1 MNWKNI
7 VISVLSV
14 IITLL
19 GGSQYQQMNSLNEVQ
34 NSIKTMKEDLKNS
47 YNCDIAKFETD

>member
-19 GGSQYQQMNSLNEVQ
+19 GGSQYQQANTLNE
-34 NSIKTMKEDLKNS
+34 LKNS
-47 YNCDIAKFETD
+47 VQTIKNSSNCDMARFESD